1 MGTAVAYQSLSQ
13 AAASTMATAATTA
26 AVTGPIAALGSS
38 MMMNPLIMN
47 PGASLATAGLATA
60 TTAGPGLLSGFGL
73 NNFGIG
79 DALFLGTS
87 LLSAG
92 QSYGQGQT
100 MQRQYD
106 IQESQELAKTEILKF
121 NAVQASVNRFDKLRR
136 IQAANLAQSY
146 AGGVSGLDGSALL
159 MRMVNDQEYGKD
171 EAIDSLN
178 LQNLIN
184 TGNVNAGIY
193 ATASDRAPRD
203 AMLNAGIKLGTA
215 AYTYSRLG

>member
-1 MGTAVAYQSLSQ
+1 MGTAVAYQSLST
-13 AAASTMATAATTA
+13 AAASTMATAAATTA
-26 AVTGPIAALGSS
+26 AATLPMAAVGSS

-47 PGASLATAGLATA
+47 AGATAATAGS
-60 TTAGPGLLSGFGL
+60 GLLSGFGL
-73 NNFGIG
+73 SNFGIG

-136 IQAANLAQSY
+136 IQAANLAKSY

-178 LQNLIN
+178 LQNIIT

-203 AMLNAGIKLGTA
+203 AMLDAGIKLGTA

>member
-1 MGTAVAYQSLSQ
+1 MGTAVAYQSLST
-13 AAASTMATAATTA
+13 AAASTMATAAATTA
-26 AVTGPIAALGSS
+26 AATLPMAAVSSS

-47 PGASLATAGLATA
+47 AGATAATAGS
-60 TTAGPGLLSGFGL
+60 GLLSGFGL
-73 NNFGIG
+73 SNFGIG
-79 DALFLGTS
+79 DALFLGSS

-106 IQESQELAKTEILKF
+106 IQESQELAKTEILTH
-121 NAVQASVNRFDKLRR
+121 RFDKLRR
-136 IQAANLAQSY
+136 IQAANLAKSY

-203 AMLNAGIKLGTA
+203 AMLDAGIKLGTA

>member
-13 AAASTMATAATTA
+13 AAASTMATAAATTA
-26 AVTGPIAALGSS
+26 ATTLPMAAVGSS

-47 PGASLATAGLATA
+47 AGATAAT
-60 TTAGPGLLSGFGL
+60 GGGLLSGFGL
-73 NNFGIG
+73 SNFGIG

-136 IQAANLAQSY
+136 IQAANLAKSY

-159 MRMVNDQEYGKD
+159 MRMVSDQEYGKD

-178 LQNLIN
+178 LQNIIN

-203 AMLNAGIKLGTA
+203 AMLDAGIKLGTA